1 MASLVFSAASV
12 EIEERPSRQ
21 PVPKGTYNAMIT
33 ESEMKPTRRGDGRYL
48 QLVWEI
54 TKGEHKGRMIWDRLN
69 VENPNPTAVK
79 IAQQDLAQICA
90 ALGKGGIDDSDELHY
105 KEILIDVEIS
115 PPSNGYDA
123 SNEIKGYSAP
133 AGAAPVA
140 PAAPAPVAQEAAFV
154 DDIPGGA
161 PAKPWEQ

>member
-21 PVPKGTYNAMIT
+21 PVPKGTYSAMIT
-33 ESEMKPTRRGDGRYL
+33 ESEMK
-48 QLVWEI
+48 
-54 TKGEHKGRMIWDRLN
+54 
-69 VENPNPTAVK
+69 
-79 IAQQDLAQICA
+79 
-90 ALGKGGIDDSDELHY
+90 
-105 KEILIDVEIS
+105 EIS
-115 PPSNGYDA
+115 PASNGYDA

>member
-21 PVPKGTYNAMIT
+21 PVPNGNYVALIT
-33 ESEMKPTRRGDGRYL
+33 DSEIKTTKRGDGRYL

-79 IAQQDLAQICA
+79 IAQQDLAAICTA
-90 ALGKGGIDDSDELHY
+90 MGKGGIDDSDELHY
-105 KEILIDVEIS
+105 KEITIAVQVS
-115 PPSNGYDA
+115 PASNGHDA

-140 PAAPAPVAQEAAFV
+140 PAAPAPAAQEAFV

-161 PAKPWEQ
+161 PAKPWEK

>member
-21 PVPKGTYNAMIT
+21 PVPNGNYVALIT
-33 ESEMKPTRRGDGRYL
+33 DSEIKTTKRGDGRYL

-79 IAQQDLAQICA
+79 IAQQDLAAICTA
-90 ALGKGGIDDSDELHY
+90 MGKGGIDDSDELHY
-105 KEILIDVEIS
+105 KEITIAVQVS
-115 PPSNGYDA
+115 PASNGHDA

-140 PAAPAPVAQEAAFV
+140 PAAPAPVAQEAFV

>member
-12 EIEERPSRQ
+12 EVEERPSRQ
-21 PVPKGTYNAMIT
+21 PVPNGNYVALIT
-33 ESEMKPTRRGDGRYL
+33 DSEMKATKRGDGRYL

-79 IAQQDLAQICA
+79 IAQQDLAAICTA
-90 ALGKGGIDDSDELHY
+90 MGKGGIDDSDELHY
-105 KEILIDVEIS
+105 KEITIAVQVS
-115 PPSNGYDA
+115 PASNGYDA